1 MLLSCDNMGYKVA
14 LPFYNFNSA
23 QEGLIKLSLN
33 TLKLVNHAHLFFF
46 PIIIN
51 LSIITN
57 ISISCCVTTTFLTS
71 IIIPRCWILVY
82 D

>member
-46 PIIIN
+46 FPIIVN
-51 LSIITN
+51 LSIITKYKHFMLCN
-57 ISISCCVTTTFLTS
+57 YYFPHINNNSEMLDISL
-71 IIIPRCWILVY
+71 
-82 D
+82 